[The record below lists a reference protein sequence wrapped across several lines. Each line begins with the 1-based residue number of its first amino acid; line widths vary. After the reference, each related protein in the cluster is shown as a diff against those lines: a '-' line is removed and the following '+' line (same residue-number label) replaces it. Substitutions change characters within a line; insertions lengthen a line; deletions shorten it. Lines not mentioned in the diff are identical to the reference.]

1 MSLPMNINISTLQV
15 AGVVSFYMSAALV
28 MVFVNKAVLSSS
40 PDLPLLFLLIQ
51 LLIAVVLLHVSAAIF
66 RRVEIPKFD
75 WEIAKKLTP
84 VVLVNVIGLVFN
96 TLCLRGVE
104 ASYFQIARGLQLPL
118 TILVSSIHTKCV
130 PSGKV
135 MGAAALVSCGFF
147 VGVAPSTITNVV
159 PSISNPTPITL
170 FYGILS
176 SLFIAL
182 HAVLIKS
189 SLPHCENSTIQ
200 LAWYVNNDYFG
211 HFLDIEISERWTNS
225 GSAVFLV
232 PFVVLNGEL
241 RHLRVNLA
249 EGDWN
254 GKVFGWGCL
263 VTGIFG
269 FLLCVAG
276 LLSIK
281 VTSPITH
288 MFSSAAR
295 SVLQTLLGVYIFHD
309 ILTVSYESFR
319 NRVSSILIILGGT
332 MYYTWVKSLDFKP
345 SPPQQPVDL
354 ESARSPA
361 VTLETHD
368 NKSHTVLWSVD
379 DDGEK

>member
-1 MSLPMNINISTLQV
+1 MIIPINVNTLQV
-15 AGVVSFYMSAALV
+15 SGVVSFYMSAALV
-28 MVFVNKAVLSSS
+28 MVFVNKLVLNNT
-40 PDLPLLFLLIQ
+40 PDLPLLFLLAQ
-51 LLIAVVLLHVSAAIF
+51 LLIAVVLLHVSAAISH
-66 RRVEIPKFD
+66 RVEIPHFD
-75 WEIAKKLTP
+75 WGVAKKLTP

-118 TILVSSIHTKCV
+118 TILVSSIYTRCV
-130 PSGKV
+130 PSIKTI
-135 MGAAALVSCGFF
+135 AAAVLVSCGFF
-147 VGVAPSTITNVV
+147 VGVAPSSAL
-159 PSISNPTPITL
+159 PSLANPTPITL

-200 LAWYVNNDYFG
+200 LAW
-211 HFLDIEISERWTNS
+211 WTNV
-225 GSAVFLV
+225 GSAVFLL
-232 PFVVLNGEL
+232 PFVVFNGEL
-241 RHLRVNLA
+241 QILRDNIL
-249 EGDWN
+249 EGSWD

-263 VTGIFG
+263 VTGVFG

-288 MFSSAAR
+288 MFSSAAK

-309 ILTVSYESFR
+309 ILTV
-319 NRVSSILIILGGT
+319 NRISSILIILGGT
-332 MYYTWVKSLDFKP
+332 MYYTWAKSFEFKP
-345 SPPQQPVDL
+345 PQPEMVDL
-354 ESARSPA
+354 ESARRPSQMM
-361 VTLETHD
+361 ESRD
-368 NKSHTVLWSVD
+368 SKIHTVVWSVD
-379 DDGEK
+379 EEEKR

>member
-1 MSLPMNINISTLQV
+1 MVPLEATYVRPSSLLRLAVLPITHLPAST
-15 AGVVSFYMSAALV
+15 ALV
-28 MVFVNKAVLSSS
+28 MVFVNKLVLNNT
-40 PDLPLLFLLIQ
+40 PDLPLLFLLAQ
-51 LLIAVVLLHVSAAIF
+51 LLIAVVLLHVSAAISH
-66 RRVEIPKFD
+66 RVEIPHFD
-75 WEIAKKLTP
+75 WGVAKKLTP

-118 TILVSSIHTKCV
+118 TILVSSIYTRCV
-130 PSGKV
+130 PSIKTI
-135 MGAAALVSCGFF
+135 AAAVLVSCGFF
-147 VGVAPSTITNVV
+147 VGVAPSSAL
-159 PSISNPTPITL
+159 PSLANPTPITL

-200 LAWYVNNDYFG
+200 LAW
-211 HFLDIEISERWTNS
+211 WTNV
-225 GSAVFLV
+225 GSAVFLL
-232 PFVVLNGEL
+232 PFVVFNGEL
-241 RHLRVNLA
+241 QILRDNIL
-249 EGDWN
+249 EGSWD

-263 VTGIFG
+263 VTGVFG

-288 MFSSAAR
+288 MFSSAAK

-309 ILTVSYESFR
+309 ILTV
-319 NRVSSILIILGGT
+319 NRISSILIILGGT
-332 MYYTWVKSLDFKP
+332 MYYTWAKSFEFKP
-345 SPPQQPVDL
+345 PQPEMYGQ
-354 ESARSPA
+354 SMRRK
-361 VTLETHD
+361 
-368 NKSHTVLWSVD
+368 N
-379 DDGEK
+379 GEYSIQ